1 MHYLYSHSA
10 TRKNNMNIID
20 YLRRLEDTGVGE
32 LLINSI
38 NNNGQKRIRLF
49 LSINIESLFLV

>member
-1 MHYLYSHSA
+1 MHIIYTHTLQQE
-10 TRKNNMNIID
+10 KNNMNIID

-38 NNNGQKRIRLF
+38 NNNGQKKD
-49 LSINIESLFLV
+49 